1 MTGKELIISSL
12 ARVQCTL
19 FIKPVGEAA
28 EDGFTV
34 CSTVL
39 VVGLNVVV
47 INVVGTTVVVAVDA
61 VTISVLATVVGAIVM
76 ASVDAI
82 TEDDTNAVL
91 VVIVVEVRIDIGGIV
106 DVDSKIKI
114 LVMSCK
120 SFPKNEMIMN
130 AFDSSVKTFF

>member
-1 MTGKELIISSL
+1 M
-12 ARVQCTL
+12 QCTL

-28 EDGFTV
+28 EDGFVV

-47 INVVGTTVVVAVDA
+47 INVVGTTVVGAVDA
-61 VTISVLATVVGAIVM
+61 VTTSVLATVVCAIVL

-91 VVIVVEVRIDIGGIV
+91 VVIVVEVRTDIGRIV
-106 DVDSKIKI
+106 DVVSKIKI

-120 SFPKNEMIMN
+120 SFPKT
-130 AFDSSVKTFF
+130 K

>member
-1 MTGKELIISSL
+1 M
-12 ARVQCTL
+12 QCTP
-19 FIKPVGEAA
+19 FITPVGEAA
-28 EDGFTV
+28 EDGFVV

-47 INVVGTTVVVAVDA
+47 INVVGTTVVGAVDA
-61 VTISVLATVVGAIVM
+61 VTTSVLATVVSAIVW

-120 SFPKNEMIMN
+120 SFPKT
-130 AFDSSVKTFF
+130 K

>member
-1 MTGKELIISSL
+1 M
-12 ARVQCTL
+12 QCTP
-19 FIKPVGEAA
+19 FITPVGEAA
-28 EDGFTV
+28 EDGFVV

-47 INVVGTTVVVAVDA
+47 INVVGTTVV
-61 VTISVLATVVGAIVM
+61 TTSVLATVVGAIVW

-120 SFPKNEMIMN
+120 SFPKT
-130 AFDSSVKTFF
+130 K

>member
-1 MTGKELIISSL
+1 MIIFSL

-19 FIKPVGEAA
+19 FLKPVGEAA
-28 EDGFTV
+28 EDGFAV

-39 VVGLNVVV
+39 VVGLNVVL
-47 INVVGTTVVVAVDA
+47 INVEETTVVGAVDA
-61 VTISVLATVVGAIVM
+61 VTTSVLATVVGAIVW

>member
-1 MTGKELIISSL
+1 MKKTLTISSSDK
-12 ARVQCTL
+12 VQFTI
-19 FIKPVGEAA
+19 FIKPVGEAV
-28 EDGFTV
+28 EYGFAV
-34 CSTVL
+34 CATVL

-47 INVVGTTVVVAVDA
+47 INVVGTTVVGAVDA
-61 VTISVLATVVGAIVM
+61 VTTSVLATVVGAIVW

-91 VVIVVEVRIDIGGIV
+91 VVIVVEVRINIGGIV

-120 SFPKNEMIMN
+120 SFPKT
-130 AFDSSVKTFF
+130 K

>member
-28 EDGFTV
+28 EDGFAV

-47 INVVGTTVVVAVDA
+47 INVVETTVVGAVDA
-61 VTISVLATVVGAIVM
+61 VTTSVLATVVGAIVW

-106 DVDSKIKI
+106 DVDSKKKKTGYVLQII
-114 LVMSCK
+114 S
-120 SFPKNEMIMN
+120 KNEMIMN